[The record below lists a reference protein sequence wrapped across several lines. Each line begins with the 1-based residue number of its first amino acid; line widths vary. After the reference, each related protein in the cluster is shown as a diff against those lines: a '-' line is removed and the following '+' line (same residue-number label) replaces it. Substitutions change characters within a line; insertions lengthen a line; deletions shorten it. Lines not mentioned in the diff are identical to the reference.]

1 MADSVQENNALLS
14 TRGGCGRPPLHAS
27 VSDEPQQLNVNL
39 EAAGLRLDSFLASQ
53 LSEISR
59 TRVQHAIQDGDI
71 LVNQRVAKSSY
82 RLREGDQIEIDLP
95 EPPPLELTPEA
106 IPLNIFYEDDD
117 LIVVNKPAGMVVH
130 PGAGIESGTLANAL
144 LHHFNSLSEVAGR
157 IRPGIVHR
165 LDKDTSGLLIAA
177 KNDFSHE
184 HLSDQF
190 RDRQVFK
197 MYTALVHGRLSKDR
211 GEIKERI
218 GRGTHN
224 RTRMSVLKGGAGR
237 PAHTIFEVA
246 ARYQEFTLLNVQ
258 IKTGRTHQIRVHLAH
273 IGHPVVGDSAYGGG
287 RSNEVRDVETRR
299 AVQALGRHFLHAAKL
314 AFNHPRTEERLEFTA
329 ALPQELTALLSR
341 LERR

>member
-1 MADSVQENNALLS
+1 
-14 TRGGCGRPPLHAS
+14 
-27 VSDEPQQLNVNL
+27 VSDEPQLLSVSI
-39 EAAGLRLDSFLASQ
+39 EASGLRLDSFLASR

-59 TRVQHAIQDGDI
+59 TRIQHAIGDGDI
-71 LVNQRVAKSSY
+71 LVNQRIAKSSY

-95 EPPPLELTPEA
+95 EPPPVELVPEN
-106 IPLNIFYEDDD
+106 IPLHIVYEDDD
-117 LIVVNKPAGMVVH
+117 FVVVNKPAGMVVH

-144 LHHFNSLSEVAGR
+144 VHHFNSLSEVAGR

-165 LDKDTSGLLIAA
+165 LDKDTSGLLVVA
-177 KNDFSHE
+177 KNDVAHE
-184 HLSDQF
+184 QLSDQF

-197 MYTALVHGRLSKDR
+197 MYTALVYGRLAKDS
-211 GEIKERI
+211 GEIQERI

-273 IGHPVVGDSAYGGG
+273 IGHPVVGDSTYGGG
-287 RSNEVRDVETRR
+287 RVNEVRDVETRR
-299 AVQALGRHFLHAAKL
+299 AVQALGRHFLHATRL
-314 AFNHPRTEERLEFTA
+314 AFNHPRTGERLEFTSS
-329 ALPQELTALLSR
+329 LTNELEQLLTLLDR
-341 LERR
+341 KRDA